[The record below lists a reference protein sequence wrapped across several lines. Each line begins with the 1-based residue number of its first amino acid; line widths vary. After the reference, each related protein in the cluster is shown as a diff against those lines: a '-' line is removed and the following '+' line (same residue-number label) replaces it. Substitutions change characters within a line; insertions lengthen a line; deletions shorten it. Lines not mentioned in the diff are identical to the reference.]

1 MHLLARTTL
10 KQLHADLLTE
20 VHNRVMQP
28 GNQPLLQSFERI
40 TMSSG
45 GGAYQSMH
53 EKKCTIQQMMEV
65 LRIYNYFPTEIDVQF
80 LATQYIVSGRQN
92 DIQYQKFIDD
102 VTQASRQAA
111 GMMQAS
117 GDPKSICNAI
127 KKQMHKLNF
136 RINDYLVQHAGR
148 NGTYTESELI

>member
-1 MHLLARTTL
+1 M
-10 KQLHADLLTE
+10 
-20 VHNRVMQP
+20 
-28 GNQPLLQSFERI
+28 
-40 TMSSG
+40 
-45 GGAYQSMH
+45 
-53 EKKCTIQQMMEV
+53 
-65 LRIYNYFPTEIDVQF
+65 
-80 LATQYIVSGRQN
+80 SGRQN

-117 GDPKSICNAI
+117 GDPISICNAI

-136 RINDYLVQHAGR
+136 RVNDYLVQHAGR